1 MGKLLIVSFIGL
13 GPSRRI
19 FRIYIHTYNLSFLI
33 SCLFFFFSVVKP
45 CSPLLF
51 CTLYPTD
58 RPHLSGNGVIESR
71 FSRIRTDVARA
82 L

>member
-33 SCLFFFFSVVKP
+33 SCLFFFF
-45 CSPLLF
+45 LLLNPALPYSF
-51 CTLYPTD
+51 VLYIQPIDHTY
-58 RPHLSGNGVIESR
+58 PEMV
-71 FSRIRTDVARA
+71 
-82 L
+82 